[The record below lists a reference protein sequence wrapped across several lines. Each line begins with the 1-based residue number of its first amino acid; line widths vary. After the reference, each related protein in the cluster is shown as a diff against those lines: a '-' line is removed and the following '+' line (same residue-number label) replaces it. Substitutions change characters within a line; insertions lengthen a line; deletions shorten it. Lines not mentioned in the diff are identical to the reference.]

1 MVKSMWVR
9 SMPPLTVPVIA
20 VLPDE
25 SNALAL
31 PPAFGPVDL
40 NSTVK
45 PLAWRGD

>member
-1 MVKSMWVR
+1 MVKSIRVW

-31 PPAFGPVDL
+31 PPAFGPFDL

-45 PLAWRGD
+45 PLAWRSE